1 MKNQFNENELLYI
14 RKAIT
19 EKMDNDKK
27 VMESW
32 QNYKFEDIGNM
43 KNMFAN
49 EQAFE
54 IVKQEVIEEREKTI
68 KIGDTMLEK
77 IDNIMYGEE
86 N

>member
-1 MKNQFNENELLYI
+1 MGNNFDENELLYI

-19 EKMDNDKK
+19 EKMDNDKEVIENWK
-27 VMESW
+27 
-32 QNYKFEDIGNM
+32 NYKFENIGNM
-43 KNMFAN
+43 KTMFAN

-54 IVKQEVIEEREKTI
+54 IVKQEVIEEREKSI